1 MGVPAVELTF
11 LYGPLADPDLRRAI
25 ADYLKRERAYV
36 AEVGRELTEA
46 GPFRKEP
53 DEA

>member
-1 MGVPAVELTF
+1 MKLMAPAIQR
-11 LYGPLADPDLRRAI
+11 PLRRAI

-46 GPFRKEP
+46 GPFRKAA